1 MRKTTYILGQD
12 QEETFTGYTD
22 DSLPSENVAMT
33 KEEIIKVL
41 DASPYDYRF
50 EKNTLKI
57 YKNKGR
63 AINIPS
69 TPIPTESGEILK
81 GWFID
86 LDLQEV
92 E

>member
-1 MRKTTYILGQD
+1 MKIERFNINYIDLAKSNIVTIENNKPKKFSIKAFWD
-12 QEETFTGYTD
+12 EDFNRGY
-22 DSLPSENVAMT
+22 
-33 KEEIIKVL
+33 
-41 DASPYDYRF
+41 
-50 EKNTLKI
+50 KI